1 MEYYVVKSGMQM
13 YDLSKAYGLGLILQ
27 KLSDSIV
34 NVKDFGYY
42 YLVDTK
48 TEYDFEKIKE
58 EKIKNLA
65 ELLLEESNKK
75 WGYLFL
81 TLKGERR
88 VDKIKELKRL
98 IINKKIISTI
108 LDKFKSIKQPEFFD
122 SKKEENET
130 LYQSLDLGATK
141 GFREKIKGLVY
152 HEGSQLYVPKEDFL
166 LSVIGH
172 LNFTIWKWKME
183 KKAGQLIMILFNP
196 SSEGIRIGISPDA
209 RDITKGIDDFL
220 ITHKAGIFPTLSY
233 AAVLLAKEISLQKE
247 RIVKFSNLIFG
258 IMVGSGQ
265 QRKPYGGGVYPLDF
279 LHKIINSTEKA
290 TEIFEQWINVFKLTN
305 QPGHE
310 DLALYLSEFI
320 TYPSKDTLEKYL
332 KAHLRIFLSR
342 EIKPKL
348 YEYDIIK
355 EVIRNV

>member
-27 KLSDSIV
+27 KLSGSV
-34 NVKDFGYY
+34 VKVKDFGYY
-42 YLVDTK
+42 YIVDAQ
-48 TEYDFEKIKE
+48 TECDLRKID
-58 EKIKNLA
+58 NLA
-65 ELLLEESNKK
+65 SLLPEENDKK
-75 WGYLFL
+75 WSYLLL
-81 TLKGERR
+81 TLKGKGRDNE
-88 VDKIKELKRL
+88 IKELKKL
-98 IINKKIISTI
+98 IKNKNTISTI
-108 LDKFKSIKQPEFFD
+108 LDKFKNLRQPEFFN

-141 GFREKIKGLVY
+141 GFREKIKGVVY

-183 KKAGQLIMILFNP
+183 KKAEQLIMILFNP

-209 RDITKGIDDFL
+209 RDIKKEIDDSL
-220 ITHKAGIFPTLSY
+220 ITHKAGIFTTLSY
-233 AAVLLAKEISLQKE
+233 AAVLLAKEISLQKV

-279 LHKIINSTEKA
+279 LHKIIDSTEKA
-290 TEIFEQWINVFKLTN
+290 TEIFEQWINIFRLTN
-305 QPGHE
+305 KPGYE

-320 TYPSKDTLEKYL
+320 THPSEETLEKYL

-342 EIKPKL
+342 KIKPKL
-348 YEYDIIK
+348 YEYDIIE
-355 EVIRNV
+355 EVVRNV

>member
-27 KLSDSIV
+27 TLSGSV
-34 NVKDFGYY
+34 VKVKDFGYY
-42 YLVDTK
+42 YLVDAQTG
-48 TEYDFEKIKE
+48 YDLKKIK
-58 EKIKNLA
+58 KLGD
-65 ELLLEESNKK
+65 LLPEESNKK
-75 WGYLFL
+75 WDYLFL
-81 TLKGERR
+81 TLKGNGR
-88 VDKIKELKRL
+88 VYKIKKLKKL
-98 IINKKIISTI
+98 IINKKSISTI
-108 LDKFKSIKQPEFFD
+108 LNKFKSIKQPEFFD

-141 GFREKIKGLVY
+141 GFREKIRGVVY

-209 RDITKGIDDFL
+209 RNITKRIYDSL

-233 AAVLLAKEISLQKE
+233 TAVLLAKEISQQKE

-258 IMVGSGQ
+258 VMVGSGQ
-265 QRKPYGGGVYPLDF
+265 QRKPYGGGIYPLDF

-290 TEIFEQWINVFKLTN
+290 TEIFEQWINIFRLTN
-305 QPGHE
+305 KPGYE

-320 TYPSKDTLEKYL
+320 THPSEETLEKYL
-332 KAHLRIFLSR
+332 KAHLIIFLSR
-342 EIKPKL
+342 GIKPKL
-348 YEYDIIK
+348 YEYD
-355 EVIRNV
+355 VIEKVVRNV